1 MFKTPSEAVIF
12 RFADS
17 KDQAM
22 GSFFATQLAVKQMQK
37 QKTPGSVVM
46 IASITSHVNL
56 PGYRMAGY
64 NMSKGGVRMVAKALS
79 AELAPSGIRVN
90 SVSPAFIETNQTR
103 TAREGTTAEAGDL
116 MNTAPPIGRIGSA
129 YEVSPAVVFLLSDA
143 ASYTTGS
150 DILVSGGIHTG
161 RGGDYDM
168 C

>member
-1 MFKTPSEAVIF
+1 MTK
-12 RFADS
+12 ADEEQS
-17 KDQAM
+17 M
-22 GSFFATQLAVKQMQK
+22 GSFFSAQLAVQQMQ
-37 QKTPGSVVM
+37 QQRTPGSIVM

-90 SVSPAFIETNQTR
+90 SISPAFTDTNQTR
-103 TAREGTTAEAGDL
+103 TAREHATAAASAL
-116 MNTAPPIGRIGSA
+116 MDTAPPLGRIGIPD
-129 YEVSPAVVFLLSDA
+129 EVSPAVIYLLSDA
-143 ASYTTGS
+143 SSYTTGA
-150 DILVSGGIHTG
+150 DILISGGIHTG